1 MENQKI
7 SKSASLDSNVR
18 LIGNVVIEDNVK
30 IFGDCQIE
38 NSVIRAGA
46 TIKSS
51 YIIDSTVGEGTTV
64 GPYAHIKM
72 NSVIGKNCRIGNFVE
87 IKNSNFGDF
96 SKCAHL
102 TYVGDADIGENVN
115 LGCGVVFANYDGKE
129 KHRSKV
135 GNNVFV
141 GCNCN
146 IIAPCEIEDGC
157 FIAAGTTITK
167 NLPTNSF
174 CVGRVKQEVK
184 PKRN

>member
-1 MENQKI
+1 MEKIII
-7 SKSASLDSNVR
+7 SKTASIGDNVR
-18 LIGNVVIEDNVK
+18 LAGNVIVEDNVK
-30 IFGDCQIE
+30 IVGDCFIE
-38 NSVIRAGA
+38 NSIIKAGA
-46 TIKSS
+46 VVESS

-64 GPYAHIKM
+64 GPFAHIKV
-72 NSVIGKNCRIGNFVE
+72 NSKIGSNCRIGNFVE
-87 IKNSNFGDF
+87 IKNSNFGDN

-102 TYVGDADIGENVN
+102 TYIGDADVGRGVN

-135 GNNVFV
+135 GDDVFI

-146 IIAPCEIEDGC
+146 IIAPCEIESGC